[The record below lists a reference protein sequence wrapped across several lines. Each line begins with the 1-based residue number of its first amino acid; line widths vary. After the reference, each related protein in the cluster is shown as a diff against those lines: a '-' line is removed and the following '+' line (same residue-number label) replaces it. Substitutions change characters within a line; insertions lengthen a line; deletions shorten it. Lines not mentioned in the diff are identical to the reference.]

1 MVAFSTKTAKL
12 IGMERYHDTYDDL
25 DELPWRELAA
35 CRTHDADLF
44 FPAGETGEAA
54 LTIRLAKR
62 ICSECP
68 VGLDCLFYAV
78 STGQRFGI
86 WGGTDANDRR
96 RLRRRWVAARGN
108 VGEVDLIGWLS
119 KAS

>member
-1 MVAFSTKTAKL
+1 
-12 IGMERYHDTYDDL
+12 METHHDTYDDL

-44 FPAGETGEAA
+44 FPSGETGGAA

-62 ICSECP
+62 ICAECP
-68 VGLDCLFYAV
+68 VELDCLYYAV

-86 WGGTDANDRR
+86 WGGTDENDRR

-108 VGEVDLIGWLS
+108 VGEADLIGWLS